1 MPNDEKPPKVFIS
14 CSHDTPVHF
23 DRVLKLSD
31 TLREWGIDCHIDQ
44 YELAPADWVRWM
56 ERRIREADFVV
67 IVCTET
73 YRRFNGQEEAGKGLG
88 VRHEGGVIS
97 AELYNRQTETAKFIP
112 VVFSFIDAGHIPTQ
126 LQNTHRHLIDLE
138 QVETDR
144 GFENLYRQLTRQP
157 RVVPKPL
164 GKMRSLP
171 PINRQDEFEEE
182 KAESTP
188 PPPRIV
194 QPPKP
199 KIVQP
204 RHENFIERLGK
215 GVELEMIAIPGGS
228 FQMGSNERDNEKP
241 IHRVTLSPFHIGKF
255 QITQAQWQAV
265 MGKNPS
271 HFKGDNLPVES
282 ISWKDA
288 FEFCLKLSER
298 TGKEYRLPT
307 EAEWEYACRAGS
319 TTRYCFGDDDAM
331 LEQYAWY
338 SKNSGNKTHPVGE
351 KLPNAGGL
359 HDMHG
364 NVWEWCQDWYDEN
377 YYKQS
382 PEKKPQGP
390 TSGEDRVLRGGS
402 WNYLT
407 NCRSACRSR
416 NAPGHVSILIGVRL
430 VWVAT
435 TSKPFARLLLKQ

>member
-1 MPNDEKPPKVFIS
+1 MPTEPQPPKVFIS
-14 CSHDTPVHF
+14 YSHDTPAHY
-23 DRVLKLSD
+23 DCVLKLSD

-73 YRRFNGQEEAGKGLG
+73 YCRRFNGQEEPGKGLG

-97 AELYNRQTETAKFIP
+97 AELYNRQSETAKFIP
-112 VVFSFIDAGHIPTQ
+112 VLFSITDAAHIPTP
-126 LQNTHRHLIDLE
+126 LQTTHRHLIDSE
-138 QVETDR
+138 QLETDR
-144 GFENLYRQLTRQP
+144 GFENLYRHLTRQP

-182 KAESTP
+182 KVEVA

-194 QPPKP
+194 GPPKP

-204 RHENFIERLGK
+204 PQPQVRHENFIEPLGN
-215 GVELEMIAIPGGS
+215 GVQLEMIAIRGGE

-241 IHRVTLSPFHIGKF
+241 IHRVTLSPFHIGKY
-255 QITQAQWQAV
+255 QVTQAQWQTV
-265 MGKNPS
+265 MDENPS
-271 HFKGDNLPVES
+271 RFKGDKLPVENVP
-282 ISWKDA
+282 WDDA
-288 FEFCLKLSER
+288 VKFCEKLSKQ
-298 TGKEYRLPT
+298 TGRNYRLPT

-319 TTRYCFGDDDAM
+319 TTKYCFGDDDA
-331 LEQYAWY
+331 LLKDYAWY
-338 SKNSGNKTHPVGE
+338 KVNSGNKTHPVGE
-351 KLPNAGGL
+351 KKPNDWGL

-364 NVWEWCQDWYDEN
+364 NVWEWCQDWYDKN

-382 PEKKPQGP
+382 PEKDPQGP
-390 TSGEDRVLRGGS
+390 ASGDYRVLRGGS
-402 WNYLT
+402 WYGNLDNARAVVRDFNLPAFRYYITGFRVVL
-407 NCRSACRSR
+407 CRPPSS
-416 NAPGHVSILIGVRL
+416 S
-430 VWVAT
+430 
-435 TSKPFARLLLKQ
+435 